1 MGGDKRAMLELGKNI
16 SKLIKE
22 NPILPHPEQLNLVE
36 DWQDNN
42 NKESLD
48 KLIYSNLRFVSR
60 EAWKFSNR
68 NKKVSYEDLIQ
79 EGVLGLLRAADK
91 FERERGVTFFTYA
104 CPWVKAMIMKHVMDS
119 TSIVALGRTREDRRI
134 FGGVTKARIRAESEG
149 LVGDDVDDFIC
160 NTLDVSRENLHH
172 MYSALKG
179 GDASLNAK
187 VGNNDDS
194 KAELQDLVKDSSL
207 LSEELEK
214 NDLKRIA
221 YNAVKD
227 ITKNFPEM
235 ERKILELRLFSSS
248 PITLREVSSELKIS
262 HEWVRLTENKVLQK
276 IKRALAREFKIKSL
290 NDII

>member
-1 MGGDKRAMLELGKNI
+1 MGGNKRAMLELGKNI

-22 NPILPHPEQLNLVE
+22 NPILPHQEQLKLVE

-42 NKESLD
+42 NNKSLD

-91 FERERGVTFFTYA
+91 FERDRGATFFTYA

-134 FGGVTKARIRAESEG
+134 FGGVTRARIKAESEG
-149 LVGDDVDDFIC
+149 LNGDDVDDFIC

-172 MYSALKG
+172 MHSALKG

-187 VGNNDDS
+187 VGTNGGKS
-194 KAELQDLVKDSSL
+194 ELQDLVRDSSL

-235 ERKILELRLFSSS
+235 EKKILELRLFSSS

-276 IKRALAREFKIKSL
+276 IKRGLAREFKIKSL